1 MNLFLIFAAKKGTL
15 MKKKSIFGSIM
26 TVIIACALM
35 LCMTA
40 CRQKSSSEGGKQLS
54 AEEYAKKMS
63 QVTADSVATQSE
75 EVVEDSVLFTYAMA
89 MEMIQPGYK
98 CDEKFI
104 ASVFGDLNLPMQLA
118 EQYISDADWGGDSP
132 AISYCWGNGVKYE
145 NYKFTATSDKYFGVH
160 FNFFFD
166 ESRKTGRI
174 THFNIIT
181 SSNEWYDKFSQALKN
196 DGMRYLSN
204 VDPAVYGKK
213 GKQYQRDAEPN
224 EHTTEQ
230 PFYYVYDFSVN
241 GQYDVE
247 IGYDSGMD
255 I

>member
-1 MNLFLIFAAKKGTL
+1 MRKKGIIR
-15 MKKKSIFGSIM
+15 SEM
-26 TVIIACALM
+26 TIIAACAIM

-54 AEEYAKKMS
+54 AKEYARKMA
-63 QVTADSVATQSE
+63 QAAAADSIASQSE
-75 EVVEDSVLFTYAMA
+75 EVVEDSALFTYAMA
-89 MEMIQPGYK
+89 MEIIQPGYK

-104 ASVFGDLNLPMQLA
+104 ASLFGDLNLPMQYS

-181 SSNEWYDKFSQALKN
+181 SSAEWYEKFSQALKD
-196 DGMRYLSN
+196 DGMRYLSK

-213 GKQYQRDAEPN
+213 GKQYQKDAEPN

-230 PFYYVYDFSVN
+230 PFYYVYDFSAN
-241 GQYDVE
+241 GRYDVE